1 MQNTFPTSF
10 TCGLD
15 LWQLYIVLSWSYLSV
30 VSLDV
35 IIGDKGAVSSVRSL
49 WEGNISINLVIIG
62 SFLINLIFPRFKLVM
77 LFLRQLLVF
86 TVNNSFYFC
95 SLRKKLQFSV
105 NWFDKFYRFG
115 ANVLNLGNF
124 SLHIVLTTKVLVY
137 CGTF

>member
-1 MQNTFPTSF
+1 M
-10 TCGLD
+10 
-15 LWQLYIVLSWSYLSV
+15 
-30 VSLDV
+30 
-35 IIGDKGAVSSVRSL
+35 
-49 WEGNISINLVIIG
+49 
-62 SFLINLIFPRFKLVM
+62 M